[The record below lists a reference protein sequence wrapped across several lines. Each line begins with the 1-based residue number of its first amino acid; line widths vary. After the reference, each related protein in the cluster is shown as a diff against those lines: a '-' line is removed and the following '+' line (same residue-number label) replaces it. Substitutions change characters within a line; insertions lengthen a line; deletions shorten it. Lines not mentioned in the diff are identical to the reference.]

1 MEISKEEAKFLYGL
15 MDAVF
20 HFAHTASVEYVESL
34 TRNIPKLGLNKT
46 MALFNKLKGEMDE
59 NK

>member
-20 HFAHTASVEYVESL
+20 HYAHIASVGHVEML
-34 TRNIPKLGLNKT
+34 THNIPKLGLHKT
-46 MALFNKLKGEMDE
+46 MALFNRLKGEIDG
-59 NK
+59 NT